1 MKKKRL
7 VFKKGISKIIIPF
20 MLDLSPWQEQV
31 KNQLNKEKSRFIKR
45 KNVVWGFEINDFGGS
60 IIVYKSN

>member
-20 MLDLSPWQEQV
+20 MLDISPWQEQV

-45 KNVVWGFEINDFGGS
+45 KNVVWEFKINNFEKN
-60 IIVYKSN
+60 IIIYKNN